1 MNDRKNPAPG
11 PGLSRSDLEHLVDE
25 VQRRVGR
32 LEEDRAV
39 PGDRLAE
46 VEAELGV
53 LREAVDDLSAGILDL
68 ENQLIKLV
76 SSCERLLAGAGD
88 SSLQPRRGGVLRR
101 SASVMKRALGRTIG
115 AARRLAGSRA
125 GELDAP
131 VELRIEAVAPVRRSS
146 QLAVVVR
153 VSGDPEQ
160 APIPSELQAQTEPE
174 LVVVMWNEETGR
186 AVVHPPGS
194 DPVAVS
200 APDRS
205 SLARSAAADFVAD
218 FDVRLSRL
226 HPATLELCR
235 WTVASE
241 GLPLIVADGG
251 DTSSRRGF
259 AIDTVSDWSA
269 AGNGAEKPPAP
280 KLVKVVGGRTWGG
293 LDDAGAPVVGGGGG
307 RGYVVGPRAKRVVD
321 HRVAE
326 LEGVVAPATGD
337 DGRPGLLILST
348 AAGGEIAAWL
358 ARTLKDAYL
367 STVVVTDGDG
377 GSTLVRGLTELAHRV
392 YPVAGFLEPEVRTS
406 VVGELVRARRIEAII
421 RIGAAVDLP
430 SAREDFPV
438 LIDLPLTAAEV
449 AIGADRVLA
458 LGAGIAEAARAHELD
473 VVDLIPSAGPV
484 GEAPVEAQLTGI
496 RAAYGVPDDVRLVV
510 TISDLEPEQ
519 RPEDA
524 AAVAR
529 RLRDRD
535 DLHFL
540 VVGRGRLAGSLS
552 DLAGYFELERFTFA
566 PPGHPV
572 SELVAV
578 CDCVLST
585 AEADP
590 WPAAVSS
597 ALALGR
603 SVVATD
609 VDGVRELAADA
620 GGDRCALRRV
630 GDVDGLAEAVVE
642 ALDTHRKPRATKKAW
657 QAAAGRGERAS
668 AAVREALERGR
679 SGNPGQG

>member
-32 LEEDRAV
+32 LEEERTV
-39 PGDRLAE
+39 PVDRLAE

-53 LREAVDDLSAGILDL
+53 LREAVADLSAGILDL

-88 SSLQPRRGGVLRR
+88 ASPQPRRGGVLRR
-101 SASVMKRALGRTIG
+101 SASVMKRAVGRTIG
-115 AARRLAGSRA
+115 AVRRLAGSKT
-125 GELDAP
+125 GEPAAP
-131 VELRIEAVAPVRRSS
+131 VELRVKVVAPVRRSAK
-146 QLAVVVR
+146 LAVVVR
-153 VSGDPEQ
+153 VSGDPGQ
-160 APIPSELQAQTEPE
+160 QPIPTELQAQTDPE
-174 LVVVMWNEETGR
+174 LVVVVWNEETGK
-186 AVVHPPGS
+186 AMVHSRGS
-194 DPVAVS
+194 DPVEVS

-205 SLARSAAADFVAD
+205 SVAHAAAVDFVAD
-218 FDVRLSRL
+218 FDARLRRL

-241 GLPLIVADGG
+241 GVPLIVADGG
-251 DTSSRRGF
+251 DSTSRRGF
-259 AIDTVSDWSA
+259 AINTASDWSA
-269 AGNGAEKPPAP
+269 AGDGAGRPPAP
-280 KLVKVVGGRTWGG
+280 KLVKVVAGRTWGG
-293 LDDAGAPVVGGGGG
+293 LEDAGAPVVGGGAG
-307 RGYVVGPRAKRVVD
+307 RGYVVGPGTARVVD

-326 LEGVVAPATGD
+326 LDGVVAPAAGGD
-337 DGRPGLLILST
+337 DRPGLLILT
-348 AAGGEIAAWL
+348 TTAGGEIAAWL
-358 ARTLKDAYL
+358 VRTLKDVYA

-377 GSTLVRGLTELAHRV
+377 GSALVRGLTELAHRV
-392 YPVAGFLEPEVRTS
+392 YPVAGFLEPEVRSS
-406 VVGELVRARRIEAII
+406 VVGELVRSRRIENVI

-430 SAREDFPV
+430 SAREGFPAV
-438 LIDLPLTAAEV
+438 VDLPLTAADV
-449 AIGADRVLA
+449 SADADRVLA
-458 LGAGIAEAARAHELD
+458 LGDGIAEAARAHELD
-473 VVDLIPSAGPV
+473 VVDLIPAAAPP
-484 GEAPVEAQLTGI
+484 GEAPAEAQLGGI
-496 RAAYGVPDDVRLVV
+496 RAAYGVPDDARLVV
-510 TISDLEPEQ
+510 TICDLEPAK
-519 RPEDA
+519 RPEDV

-529 RLRDRD
+529 RLRGRD

-552 DLAGYFELERFTFA
+552 DLAGYYGLERFTFA

-578 CDCVLST
+578 GDCVLST

-609 VDGVRELAADA
+609 IDGVRELAADA
-620 GGDRCALRRV
+620 GGDRCALRPV

-657 QAAAGRGERAS
+657 QAAASRSERALTV
-668 AAVREALERGR
+668 VREALRRGR
-679 SGNPGQG
+679 SDNPEQG